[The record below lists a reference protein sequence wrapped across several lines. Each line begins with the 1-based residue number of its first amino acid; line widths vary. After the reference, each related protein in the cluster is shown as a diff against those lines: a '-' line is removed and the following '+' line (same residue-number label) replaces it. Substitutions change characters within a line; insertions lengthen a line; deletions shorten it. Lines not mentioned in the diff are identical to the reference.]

1 MQLIVGKIQC
11 FEVGQ
16 VAQCPRKFARQ
27 VIVGEVQGDDPV
39 VRDCDA
45 MPGQEVAIAQPIC
58 LVRPVCP
65 IGRIVQGHQY
75 IAVCRQ

>member
-1 MQLIVGKIQC
+1 MQLVVGKIQC

-16 VAQCPRKFARQ
+16 VAQCSRKFTRHI
-27 VIVGEVQGDDPV
+27 IVGKVQKDDPF
-39 VRDCDA
+39 VRNGDA
-45 MPGQEVAIAQPIC
+45 MPGRKIVVGQPIC

-65 IGRIVQGHQY
+65 IGRIVQGYQY